1 MKRAKIGEIKK
12 AVAHAVGFAPGEICV
27 GERETRASDDTS
39 FNVLDWMPDADLYD
53 HPELDVQVLK
63 DLDYSKGVMLDLY
76 VYLPKDAYGP
86 GDLETNVTVVIDS
99 NCEVVVAYDSVS
111 ATGMVYDEWWM
122 QR

>member
-1 MKRAKIGEIKK
+1 MKRAKIGDIQK
-12 AVAHAVGFAPGEICV
+12 AVARAVGFTPGEIRV
-27 GERETRASDDTS
+27 GERAADASGGTS
-39 FNVLDWMPDADLYD
+39 FNVFEWVPNVDLFD
-53 HPELDVQVLK
+53 HPELKVWILK
-63 DLDYSKGVMLDLY
+63 RLDYSKGVMLDLY